1 MIVHDI
7 VHDNTTTTTRSSH
20 VSIESVPGPWMWGL
34 DSAEAAIGAAGSST
48 QRYPSFV
55 WNRDHWWSDLIN
67 QDLGIKNYQKECNY
81 TQFKPQ
87 HYSSW
92 PHCAFIFRYRSVG
105 VGKAR
110 KWVFVVALFL
120 PWVEMLVVTVWQ
132 SLPCFLEV
140 GMQRNNMSHRCSKFV
155 DSLVLEDSL
164 WFYRL
169 ESDIVEY
176 ASAISTAF

>member
-92 PHCAFIFRYRSVG
+92 PHCAFIFHWWVLRRYRSVG

-110 KWVFVVALFL
+110 KWVFVVASSYHG
-120 PWVEMLVVTVWQ
+120 WKCWSWQ
-132 SLPCFLEV
+132 SDNPYHV
-140 GMQRNNMSHRCSKFV
+140 
-155 DSLVLEDSL
+155 SLKLGCKETIWVTIVQSL
-164 WFYRL
+164 LIHSF
-169 ESDIVEY
+169 
-176 ASAISTAF
+176 